1 MNFLDKASNLGV
13 PYVLESD
20 LTRYIIITNKISIL
34 VCSLSLSMFVGGL
47 AFFGPLLSVK
57 LSLLF
62 SLFFLLPL
70 ALNQGGHYNTSRML
84 LAIAISFASLFT
96 SVFDKFEYIR
106 LEELQY
112 VIFRVTLL
120 CSSVLPFILF
130 SLEEKKRWIAAVLI
144 NLSFLM
150 LFDPIHNFFNVGY
163 FQLGFTGPNY
173 LFLNVVFVSCFVILN
188 GSTYFLK
195 KSFENSEDKNQDL
208 IKALSHQQNELVKA
222 NALVK
227 EQQKLLEVENAGLNK
242 ELLEKN
248 NQLAQTNEEL
258 IQHNNDLQQF
268 SYTVSHNLRGP
279 VASLLGL
286 MLLTDKSTLTKE
298 NLTLH
303 DHLQKSV
310 HTLDTTIKDLSNIID
325 IRNTISK
332 IKQRISLTHEVEH
345 IKLLLQSTI
354 TESNVDIRLMLS
366 QNDLYSVKPM
376 VNSILYNL
384 ISNAVKYRSD
394 ERKPIVIVKST
405 RTHAGVSISIQDNGI
420 GIDLEKY
427 KSKLF
432 GLYKR
437 FHTHIDGKGLG
448 LFLVKLQTESLGG
461 KIEVESLPGIG
472 TTISVLIPTA
482 VNPNHQ
488 IIMDKEWGK
497 LYYDAFINT
506 TFVIWK
512 RALHVSEFKEFF
524 QRCVDFNNAQQCPN
538 WIAEI
543 KKGTKADDDN
553 EEYNKARLAF
563 ANEMKR
569 TPLKRLGYVISSE
582 NEPADFE
589 LYKKQLTEFYQG
601 RIFFFTKMDDALNWI
616 QHEIEKD
623 KETNQ
628 VPVLK

>member
-1 MNFLDKASNLGV
+1 MNYLDKATNLGV
-13 PYVLESD
+13 PYVLESE
-20 LTRYIIITNKISIL
+20 LQRYIIITNKISIL
-34 VCSLSLSMFVGGL
+34 VCMLSLSMFIAGL
-47 AFFGPLLSVK
+47 LFFGPLLSVK
-57 LSLLF
+57 ISLFF

-70 ALNQGGHYNTSRML
+70 ALNHGGHYGTSRML
-84 LAIAISFASLFT
+84 LSIAISFASLFT
-96 SVFDKFEYIR
+96 SVFDKFEYVQ

-112 VIFRVTLL
+112 VIFRITLL
-120 CSSVLPFILF
+120 CSSVLPFIVF
-130 SLEEKKRWIAAVLI
+130 RLEEKKIWIAAVLI
-144 NLSFLM
+144 NLSFLV
-150 LFDPIHNFFNVGY
+150 LFDPVHNFFNVGY

-173 LFLNVVFVSCFVILN
+173 SFLNVVFVACFAILN

-195 KSFENSEDKNQDL
+195 RSFEKSEDKNQDL
-208 IKALSHQQNELVKA
+208 IKALSHQQNEILKA

-227 EQQKLLEVENAGLNK
+227 EQQKLLEAENAGLNK

-286 MLLTDKSTLTKE
+286 MLLTDKSTLSKD
-298 NLTLH
+298 NLILH

-310 HTLDTTIKDLSNIID
+310 LTLDTTIKDLSNIID

-332 IKQRISLTHEVEH
+332 IKQRINLTDEIEH
-345 IKLLLQSTI
+345 IKLLLQTTI
-354 TESNVDIRLMLS
+354 AESNVDLRVMLS
-366 QNDLYSVKPM
+366 QSDLYSVKPM

-384 ISNAVKYRSD
+384 ISNAIKYRSD

-405 RTHAGVSISIQDNGI
+405 RTHAGIIISVQDNGI
-420 GIDLEKY
+420 GIDLDKY
-427 KSKLF
+427 KGKLF

-461 KIEVESLPGIG
+461 KIEIESLPGIG
-472 TTISVLIPTA
+472 TTFTITIPIA

-524 QRCVDFNNAQQCPN
+524 QRCVEFNNAQQCPN

-569 TPLKRLGYVISSE
+569 TPLKRLAYVISPE
-582 NEPADFE
+582 NEPADFDI
-589 LYKKQLTEFYQG
+589 YKKQLKEFYQG
-601 RIFFFTKMDDALNWI
+601 RIFFFVKIDDALIWI
-616 QHEIEKD
+616 QQEVEKE
-623 KETNQ
+623 KEAAQ
-628 VPVLK
+628 LLALK